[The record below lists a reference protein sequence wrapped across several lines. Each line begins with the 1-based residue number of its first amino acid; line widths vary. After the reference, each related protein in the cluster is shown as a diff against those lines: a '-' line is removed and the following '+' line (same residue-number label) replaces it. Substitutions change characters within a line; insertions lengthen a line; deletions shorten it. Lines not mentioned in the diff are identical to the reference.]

1 MKTCVICISKS
12 AHSTIDDW
20 VNYYIG
26 LGFTHIFL
34 FDNNDYDDRYKIYN
48 EQVTIIPYDSNY
60 PMQQHNKT
68 DEWRQSLLTKMAI
81 LMAFDQDF
89 DYCFICDDD
98 EYLDFKNNYCNVD
111 DFLSKYSEYDSISIP
126 WECMSDNGYIYIK
139 DEPPHNNLRE
149 IYGKTGWKHFE
160 CKSFYKLSNKNFD
173 NIKESVLNNYTAYIM
188 HNVTDN
194 NRLKLDNIDDV
205 SVKHYPTYCLERF
218 LLKKSSYKG
227 DNHWLDNKFLKYYSQ
242 FSTLNRDKLKAYV
255 KLCDRYGIPISDDDL
270 AIFKEHNLDVD
281 TLRTEN
287 RKDQIKLSDYFDKI
301 FIIGALNSPKVNHTI
316 ERLKSLGLYDKNVIV
331 HLYTPMDDISVKFDM
346 PNDLNQRT
354 PDRMSLF
361 LAQYTI
367 IKQSFD
373 AGLNKILMLEDDN
386 YFLKNIDKWDEVLSN
401 MPKDWDVMKFTG
413 FKFHF
418 DETDEPSD
426 KPLTLTKDLMYNRI
440 FRKIDF
446 NKDDDKYW
454 VCSMS
459 AIGFNRKAMEVFIK
473 NQERKFIQGDNG
485 AIKQCVIDGKLVKC
499 NIYMPIIPLFVP
511 IDDIKKYNCGYY
523 VKYNKNDYN

>member
-1 MKTCVICISKS
+1 
-12 AHSTIDDW
+12 
-20 VNYYIG
+20 
-26 LGFTHIFL
+26 
-34 FDNNDYDDRYKIYN
+34 
-48 EQVTIIPYDSNY
+48 
-60 PMQQHNKT
+60 
-68 DEWRQSLLTKMAI
+68 
-81 LMAFDQDF
+81 
-89 DYCFICDDD
+89 
-98 EYLDFKNNYCNVD
+98 
-111 DFLSKYSEYDSISIP
+111 
-126 WECMSDNGYIYIK
+126 
-139 DEPPHNNLRE
+139 
-149 IYGKTGWKHFE
+149 
-160 CKSFYKLSNKNFD
+160 
-173 NIKESVLNNYTAYIM
+173 
-188 HNVTDN
+188 
-194 NRLKLDNIDDV
+194 
-205 SVKHYPTYCLERF
+205 
-218 LLKKSSYKG
+218 
-227 DNHWLDNKFLKYYSQ
+227 
-242 FSTLNRDKLKAYV
+242 
-255 KLCDRYGIPISDDDL
+255 
-270 AIFKEHNLDVD
+270 
-281 TLRTEN
+281 
-287 RKDQIKLSDYFDKI
+287 
-301 FIIGALNSPKVNHTI
+301 
-316 ERLKSLGLYDKNVIV
+316 
-331 HLYTPMDDISVKFDM
+331 M
-346 PNDLNQRT
+346 PNDLNERT

-373 AGLNKILMLEDDN
+373 AGLNKILILEDDN

-523 VKYNKNDYN
+523 VKYNENDYN